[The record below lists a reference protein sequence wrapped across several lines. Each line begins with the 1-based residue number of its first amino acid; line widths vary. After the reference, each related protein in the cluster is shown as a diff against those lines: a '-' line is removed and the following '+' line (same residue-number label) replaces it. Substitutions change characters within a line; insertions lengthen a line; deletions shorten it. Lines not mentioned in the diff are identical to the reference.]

1 MIIVLL
7 TLFTIA
13 LTMTFAGLLLSPRSQ
28 APTQRKMSYAA
39 RGITRETARVTAA
52 EVAREREF
60 RAGSR
65 MYQASERVY
74 GPKSITTARRYV
86 MEFEPVTEPR
96 GGTRVDVR
104 REPRR
109 ETRIIEIEEERPD
122 IRVLANVRQILTLH
136 SDKPIPWLGIFLI
149 LIALFGVGLV
159 AMRPLFS
166 SAGVV
171 GTFTWSQP
179 FGSAPTPVASNGTT
193 SIQDLLA
200 GTTGASKALARVY
213 QLDPGQY
220 GSSQDYDT
228 WAASAC
234 SAASMTEVIN
244 SYGHNY
250 RIADILK
257 VEAGLGQI
265 SPTLG
270 LLRPT
275 GIDTTVDKFGF
286 KAVHLNNP
294 SADDIINVANTGKPV
309 IVSFPPQRWT
319 GGHILV
325 LRGGHDNSVYLAD
338 SSQFNMTI
346 VSRAT
351 FLKYWGGFAVVVM
364 PH

>member
-7 TLFTIA
+7 TLFVIA
-13 LTMTFAGLLLSPRSQ
+13 LTITFAGLLLSPKSQ
-28 APTQRKMSYAA
+28 APTERKMSYAV
-39 RGITRETARVTAA
+39 RGTSREMV
-52 EVAREREF
+52 REREF

-65 MYQASERVY
+65 VYQASEREYAKRNV
-74 GPKSITTARRYV
+74 TTRRYV
-86 MEFEPVTEPR
+86 MEFEPRQPR
-96 GGTRVDVR
+96 QLRRIKKVQVDEGWLNIGALLDVKQLFV
-104 REPRR
+104 PRS
-109 ETRIIEIEEERPD
+109 
-122 IRVLANVRQILTLH
+122 N
-136 SDKPIPWLGIFLI
+136 KPTSWLGICMI
-149 LIALFGVGLV
+149 LVALFGIGLI
-159 AMRPLFS
+159 AIRPLF
-166 SAGVV
+166 AGSGVIA
-171 GTFTWSQP
+171 TFSWSQP
-179 FGSAPTPVASNGTT
+179 FSPAPTPAPPASKTGP
-193 SIQDLLA
+193 SLQDLLV

-220 GSSQDYDT
+220 GSSQDYST
-228 WAASAC
+228 WAPSAC

-265 SPTLG
+265 TPELG

-275 GIDTTVDKFGF
+275 GIDATVEKFGF
-286 KAVHLNNP
+286 TAVHLNNP
-294 SADDIINVANTGKPV
+294 SPDDIVNVANTGKPV
-309 IVSFPPQRWT
+309 IVSFPPDRWT

-364 PH
+364 PNK